1 LLPAFKKQEMTY
13 TNLIC
18 DYELHA
24 AYRRLI
30 KPKETTIYLSA
41 DAAFGNVYLKPEAIA
56 QALGTQLDP
65 VSLDLCEIAA
75 YVYMGDK
82 AVSRG
87 KYEKWTRNLSWIV
100 PVREPE
106 RWNSVKDILTNTI
119 STLSGDNVR
128 FTFVPRSKPK
138 DAAKSRLKKT
148 KPSSPLAVTK
158 VPESDCS
165 CLFSG
170 GLDSFAGAAY
180 LIDREERRPL
190 FASHCANGEL
200 KNKQI
205 DLMNVIENKFGQNFH
220 HFQYWVTSK
229 RNQNTPHKY
238 VRQENSHRAR
248 SFLFMSFATV
258 AAASRG
264 LSDIFICENGVLSL
278 NVPIS
283 DARKGS
289 RSTRHAHPLY
299 LFHFNQLINALYER
313 KFNVQNPFSLQ
324 TKGEEIAL
332 LKTLSLESAIKDTV
346 TCWGYPN
353 QTCRYKYSNHCGY
366 CIPCVVRR
374 VSLIAA
380 GMEECDDQYV
390 VDVFG
395 LRDKLTERQLRNV
408 EDLAYFCQNFSTL
421 SKTELLYRF
430 PELVMIEAGNGSA
443 SGDRIEKIIC
453 VYKEFAREFALAA
466 RQLNSDLAADFPET
480 PSEALLAPA
489 SVSEHDHSYE
499 WLQA

>member
-1 LLPAFKKQEMTY
+1 MTI
-13 TNLIC
+13 TLIC
-18 DYELHA
+18 DHELRP

-30 KPKETTIYLSA
+30 KRSEPVVYLSA
-41 DAAFGNVYLKPEAIA
+41 DEAFGNVFLKPEAIA
-56 QALGTQLDP
+56 EGLGSSLDP
-65 VSLDLCEIAA
+65 ISLDLCEIAA
-75 YVYMGDK
+75 YVYLGDK

-87 KYEKWTRNLSWIV
+87 KYEQWTRNLSWIV
-100 PVREPE
+100 PVREPD
-106 RWNSVKDILTNTI
+106 RWNSVKEILTNTI
-119 STLSGDNVR
+119 SILSGDNVQ
-128 FTFVPRSKPK
+128 FTFVPKPKQKGSAKSKPT
-138 DAAKSRLKKT
+138 KT
-148 KPSSPLAVTK
+148 KVSQTLGVTDS
-158 VPESDCS
+158 PESDCS

-180 LIDREERRPL
+180 LIDQEKRRPL

-205 DLMNVIENKFGQNFH
+205 ELKNVIQSRFGQEFH
-220 HFQYWVTSK
+220 HFQYWVTSR
-229 RNQNTPHKY
+229 RNKNAPHPY
-238 VRQENSHRAR
+238 VKQENTHRAR
-248 SFLFMSFATV
+248 SFMFMSFATV
-258 AAASRG
+258 AAAVRG

-313 KFNVQNPFSLQ
+313 EFKVQNPFFLQ

-332 LKTLSLESAIKDTV
+332 LRTLHLESVIKDTV

-366 CIPCVVRR
+366 CIPCIVRR

-380 GMEECDDQYV
+380 GMKECDDQYV

-395 LRDKLTERQLRNV
+395 NRDYLTEKQLRNV
-408 EDLAYFCQNFSTL
+408 EDLAYFCQSFSAL
-421 SKTELLYRF
+421 SKTELLYRY
-430 PELVMIEAGNGSA
+430 PELVMIESGNGST
-443 SGDRIEKIIC
+443 SGNRLEQIIR
-453 VYKEFAREFALAA
+453 VYKEFAREFTFVATE
-466 RQLNSDLAADFPET
+466 LNSDLF
-480 PSEALLAPA
+480 SEPVNELPQATLAPA
-489 SVSEHDHSYE
+489 SIIEQDQGPELLS
-499 WLQA
+499 A

>member
-1 LLPAFKKQEMTY
+1 MY
-13 TNLIC
+13 THLIC
-18 DYELHA
+18 DYELHPEH
-24 AYRRLI
+24 RRLV
-30 KPKETTIYLSA
+30 KPKETTVYLSA
-41 DAAFGNVYLKPEAIA
+41 DEAFGNVFLKPDAIA
-56 QALGTQLDP
+56 EALGTQLDP

-75 YVYMGDK
+75 YVYLGDK

-87 KYEKWTRNLSWIV
+87 KYEQWTRNLSWIV
-100 PVREPE
+100 PVREPD
-106 RWNSVKDILTNTI
+106 RWNSVKEILTNTI
-119 STLSGDNVR
+119 ATLSGDNVR
-128 FTFVPRSKPK
+128 FTFVPKPKAKTATRSK
-138 DAAKSRLKKT
+138 SKKAST
-148 KPSSPLAVTK
+148 TQATTEF
-158 VPESDCS
+158 PEVDCS

-180 LIDREERRPL
+180 LIDQEGRRPL
-190 FASHCANGEL
+190 FSSHCANGEL
-200 KNKQI
+200 KNKQR
-205 DLMNVIENKFGQNFH
+205 DLMNVIQKKFGKNFH
-220 HFQYWVTSK
+220 HFQYWVTSR
-229 RNQNTPHKY
+229 RNKNAPHKY

-299 LFHFNQLINALYER
+299 LFHFNQLINALYGR

-324 TKGEEIAL
+324 TKREEIVL
-332 LKTLSLESAIKDTV
+332 LKRLGLESAIKDTV

-395 LRDKLTERQLRNV
+395 SRDKLSERQLRNV

-443 SGDRIEKIIC
+443 SGDRIEKIIR
-453 VYKEFAREFALAA
+453 VYKEFAREFALVA
-466 RQLNSDLAADFPET
+466 RRLNSELAADFPET
-480 PSEALLAPA
+480 SSEALLATA
-489 SVSEHDHSYE
+489 SVIEHDHSFE
-499 WLQA
+499 LVQA

>member
-1 LLPAFKKQEMTY
+1 MY
-13 TNLIC
+13 INLIC
-18 DYELHA
+18 DYELRPE
-24 AYRRLI
+24 YRRLI
-30 KPKETTIYLSA
+30 KAKEPTVYLS
-41 DAAFGNVYLKPEAIA
+41 DDESFGNVAMDAQSVE
-56 QALGTQLDP
+56 QALGSTLDP
-65 VSLDLCEIAA
+65 VSLDLCEIGA

-100 PVREPE
+100 PVREPD
-106 RWNSVKDILTNTI
+106 RWNSVKDVLTNTVA
-119 STLSGDNVR
+119 TLSGDNVR
-128 FTFVPRSKPK
+128 FTFVPKVKEKIFGKPQRKQSKFSAP
-138 DAAKSRLKKT
+138 AE
-148 KPSSPLAVTK
+148 VTNF
-158 VPESDCS
+158 PESDCS

-180 LIDREERRPL
+180 LINEKHRKPL
-190 FASHCANGEL
+190 FASHYANGEL
-200 KNKQI
+200 KKKQT
-205 DLMNVIENKFGQNFH
+205 DLMNVIQNRFDKQFH
-220 HFQYWVTSK
+220 HFQYWVTSSRK
-229 RNQNTPHKY
+229 KKVPHRY

-289 RSTRHAHPLY
+289 RSTKHAHPLY
-299 LFHFNQLINALYER
+299 LFHFNQLINALYEQ
-313 KFNVQNPFSLQ
+313 KFNVQNPFFLQ

-332 LKTLSLESAIKDTV
+332 LRTLSLESVIKDTV

-366 CIPCVVRR
+366 CIPCIVRR

-380 GMEECDDQYV
+380 GMEDCDDQYI

-395 LRDKLTERQLRNV
+395 SRDELSETQLRNV
-408 EDLAYFCQNFSTL
+408 EDLAYFCQSFSTL
-421 SKTELLYRF
+421 SKTELLYRY
-430 PELVMIEAGNGSA
+430 PELVMIETGNGSS
-443 SGDRIEKIIC
+443 SGDKLEQIIQ
-453 VYKEFAREFALAA
+453 VYKRFAEEFLSVAHRNNLIAGDLQGARVPIPELHQFK
-466 RQLNSDLAADFPET
+466 DLTGVA
-480 PSEALLAPA
+480 
-489 SVSEHDHSYE
+489 
-499 WLQA
+499 

>member
-1 LLPAFKKQEMTY
+1 MTY
-13 TNLIC
+13 TNLVC
-18 DYELHA
+18 DFQLRPEH
-24 AYRRLI
+24 RRLI
-30 KPKETTIYLSA
+30 KPKETTVYLSA
-41 DAAFGNVYLKPEAIA
+41 DEAFGNVYLKPEAIT
-56 QALGTQLDP
+56 QALGSPLDP

-75 YVYMGDK
+75 YVYLGDK

-87 KYEKWTRNLSWIV
+87 KYEQWTRNLSWIV
-100 PVREPE
+100 PVRDPE
-106 RWNSVKDILTNTI
+106 RWNSVKEILTNTI
-119 STLSGDNVR
+119 ATLSGDNVR
-128 FTFVPRSKPK
+128 FTFVPKSKQKIVPKSKRKKSKP
-138 DAAKSRLKKT
+138 ST
-148 KPSSPLAVTK
+148 SVEPTNF
-158 VPESDCS
+158 PESDCS

-180 LIDREERRPL
+180 LIDQERRRPL

-200 KNKQI
+200 KNKQS
-205 DLMNVIENKFGQNFH
+205 DLVNVIQEKFGEDFH
-220 HFQYWVTSK
+220 HFQYWVTSR
-229 RNQNTPHKY
+229 RNKNAPHKY
-238 VRQENSHRAR
+238 ERQENSHRAR

-299 LFHFNQLINALYER
+299 LLHFNQLIDALYER
-313 KFNVQNPFSLQ
+313 KFNVQNPFFLQ

-332 LKTLSLESAIKDTV
+332 LRTLGLESVIKDTV

-366 CIPCVVRR
+366 CIPCLVRR

-380 GMEECDDQYV
+380 GMEDCDDQYV

-395 LRDKLTERQLRNV
+395 SRDRLSERQLRNV
-408 EDLAYFCQNFSTL
+408 DDLAYFCQSFRTL
-421 SKTELLYRF
+421 SKTELLYRY
-430 PELVMIEAGNGSA
+430 PELVMIETGNGSS
-443 SGDRIEKIIC
+443 SGDKLDQIIR
-453 VYKEFAREFALAA
+453 VYKLFAAEFGSVAGR
-466 RQLNSDLAADFPET
+466 LNSDLAEDFPKEL
-480 PSEALLAPA
+480 PEVVLAPA
-489 SVSEHDHSYE
+489 SVVEHDHSYE
-499 WLQA
+499 WSQT

>member
-1 LLPAFKKQEMTY
+1 MY
-13 TNLIC
+13 TNLIG
-18 DYELHA
+18 DYQLRPEH
-24 AYRRLI
+24 RRLI

-41 DAAFGNVYLKPEAIA
+41 DEAFGNVYLKPEAIA
-56 QALGTQLDP
+56 QALGTPLDP

-75 YVYMGDK
+75 YVYLGDK

-87 KYEKWTRNLSWIV
+87 KYEKWTRNLSWVV
-100 PVREPE
+100 PVREPD
-106 RWNSVKDILTNTI
+106 RWNSVKEMLTNTI
-119 STLSGDNVR
+119 AILSGDNVR
-128 FTFVPRSKPK
+128 FFFVPKSKHEPV
-138 DAAKSRLKKT
+138 AKSKNKKQPFT
-148 KPSSPLAVTK
+148 SVEPASF
-158 VPESDCS
+158 PESDCS

-180 LIDREERRPL
+180 LIDQERRRPL

-200 KNKQI
+200 KNKQSS
-205 DLMNVIENKFGQNFH
+205 LVNVIQEKFGKDFH
-220 HFQYWVTSK
+220 HFQYWVTSR
-229 RNQNTPHKY
+229 RNKNAPHKY
-238 VRQENSHRAR
+238 ERQENSHRAR

-299 LFHFNQLINALYER
+299 LFHFNRLINALYER
-313 KFNVQNPFSLQ
+313 KFNVQNPFFLQ

-332 LKTLSLESAIKDTV
+332 LRTLGLESVIKDTV

-366 CIPCVVRR
+366 CIPCLVRR

-380 GMEECDDQYV
+380 GMEDYDDQYV

-395 LRDKLTERQLRNV
+395 PRDKLSEGQLRNV
-408 EDLAYFCQNFSTL
+408 EDLAYFCQSFSTL

-430 PELVMIEAGNGSA
+430 PELVMIESGNGSA
-443 SGDRIEKIIC
+443 SGDKLEQIIR
-453 VYKEFAREFALAA
+453 VYKEFAREFVSVATH
-466 RQLNSDLAADFPET
+466 LNSDLVSDSAKDFPED
-480 PSEALLAPA
+480 AFAAA
-489 SVSEHDHSYE
+489 SVIEPDHPHD

>member
-1 LLPAFKKQEMTY
+1 MY

-18 DYELHA
+18 DYQLHPE
-24 AYRRLI
+24 YRRLI

-41 DAAFGNVYLKPEAIA
+41 DDAFGNVYLKPEAIA
-56 QALGTQLDP
+56 QALGTPLDP

-87 KYEKWTRNLSWIV
+87 RYEQWTRNLSFVV
-100 PVREPE
+100 PVRDPE
-106 RWNSVKDILTNTI
+106 RWDFVKEILTSTI
-119 STLSGDNVR
+119 ATLSGDNVR
-128 FTFVPRSKPK
+128 FNFVPKPK
-138 DAAKSRLKKT
+138 EENVPKSKQRKSKASASFEPT
-148 KPSSPLAVTK
+148 SF
-158 VPESDCS
+158 PEADCS

-180 LIDREERRPL
+180 LIEQERRRPL
-190 FASHCANGEL
+190 FASHYANGEL
-200 KNKQI
+200 KNKQR
-205 DLMNVIENKFGQNFH
+205 DLMSVIQEKFGKNFH
-220 HFQYWVTSK
+220 HFQYRVTSRPNK
-229 RNQNTPHKY
+229 NAPHKY
-238 VRQENSHRAR
+238 ARQENSHRAR

-299 LFHFNQLINALYER
+299 LFHFNQLVNALYER

-332 LKTLSLESAIKDTV
+332 LRTLHLESVIKDTV

-366 CIPCVVRR
+366 CIPCIVRR

-380 GMEECDDQYV
+380 GMEDCDDQYV

-395 LRDKLTERQLRNV
+395 SRDKLSERQLRNV

-443 SGDRIEKIIC
+443 SGDRIEKIIR
-453 VYKEFAREFALAA
+453 VYKEFAREFALVA
-466 RQLNSDLAADFPET
+466 RQLNSNLADDFPET
-480 PSEALLAPA
+480 SSEAFLVPA
-489 SVSEHDHSYE
+489 SVSEHDQSYE
-499 WLQA
+499 WMQA

>member
-1 LLPAFKKQEMTY
+1 MY

-18 DYELHA
+18 DYELRLEH
-24 AYRRLI
+24 RRLI
-30 KPKETTIYLSA
+30 EPNESIVHLSA
-41 DAAFGNVYLKPEAIA
+41 DKSFGNVTLNQESIA
-56 QALGTQLDP
+56 QALGTPLDP

-75 YVYMGDK
+75 YVYLGDK

-100 PVREPE
+100 PVREPD
-106 RWNSVKDILTNTI
+106 RWNSVREMLTSTI
-119 STLSGDNVR
+119 ATLSGDNVR
-128 FTFVPRSKPK
+128 FTFVPKSKQKIVPNSK
-138 DAAKSRLKKT
+138 QKKSKT
-148 KPSSPLAVTK
+148 AISFESINL
-158 VPESDCS
+158 PESDCS

-180 LIDREERRPL
+180 LIDQERRRPL

-200 KNKQI
+200 KNKQS
-205 DLMNVIENKFGQNFH
+205 DLVNVIQEKFGKDFH
-220 HFQYWVTSK
+220 HFQYWVTSR
-229 RNQNTPHKY
+229 RNKNAPHKY
-238 VRQENSHRAR
+238 ERQENSHRAR

-299 LFHFNQLINALYER
+299 LRHFNQLINALYER
-313 KFNVQNPFSLQ
+313 EFNVQNPFSLQ

-332 LKTLSLESAIKDTV
+332 LRTLGLGSVIKDTV

-366 CIPCVVRR
+366 CIPCLVRR

-395 LRDKLTERQLRNV
+395 SRDKLSERQLRNV

-443 SGDRIEKIIC
+443 SGDKIEKILR
-453 VYKEFAREFALAA
+453 VYKEFAREFALVA

-480 PSEALLAPA
+480 PPAAFLAPA
-489 SVSEHDHSYE
+489 SVPEHDHSHE
-499 WLQA
+499 LMQA

>member
-1 LLPAFKKQEMTY
+1 MRYTY
-13 TNLIC
+13 LNCGVDLARV
-18 DYELHA
+18 HQ
-24 AYRRLI
+24 RLI
-30 KPKETTIYLSA
+30 RPTDNVIHLSSDETL
-41 DAAFGNVYLKPEAIA
+41 GNVYLKPQALT
-56 QALGTQLDP
+56 QALGSQLDP

-75 YVYMGDK
+75 YVYLGDK

-100 PVREPE
+100 PVRAPE
-106 RWNSVKDILTNTI
+106 RWDSVKEILTNTI
-119 STLSGDNVR
+119 STLSGDNVL
-128 FTFVPRSKPK
+128 FTFVPKPK
-138 DAAKSRLKKT
+138 LKAASPSRPRKT
-148 KPSSPLAVTK
+148 KASTNLEQATF
-158 VPESDCS
+158 PESDCS

-170 GLDSFAGAAY
+170 GLDSFAGGAY
-180 LIDREERRPL
+180 LIDQEGRRPL

-205 DLMNVIENKFGQNFH
+205 DLVNVIQNKFGQNFH
-220 HFQYWVTSK
+220 HFQYWVTSR
-229 RNQNTPHKY
+229 RNKNAPHPYERK
-238 VRQENSHRAR
+238 ESSHRAR
-248 SFLFMSFATV
+248 SFLFMSYATV
-258 AAASRG
+258 AAAVRG

-299 LFHFNQLINALYER
+299 LFHFNQLINALYEQ

-332 LKTLSLESAIKDTV
+332 LRTLGLESVIKDTV

-353 QTCRYKYSNHCGY
+353 QMCRYKYSNHCGY

-395 LRDKLTERQLRNV
+395 SRDKLTDKQLRNV

-443 SGDRIEKIIC
+443 SGDRIEKIIR
-453 VYKEFAREFALAA
+453 VYKEFAREFALVA
-466 RQLNSDLAADFPET
+466 RQLNSDFAADFPET
-480 PSEALLAPA
+480 SSEAFLAPA
-489 SVSEHDHSYE
+489 SVSEHDQSYE
-499 WLQA
+499 WTQA